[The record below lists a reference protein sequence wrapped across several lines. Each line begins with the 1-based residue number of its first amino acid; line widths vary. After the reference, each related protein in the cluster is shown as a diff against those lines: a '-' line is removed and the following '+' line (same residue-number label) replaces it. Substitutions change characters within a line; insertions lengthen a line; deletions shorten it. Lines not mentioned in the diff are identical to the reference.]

1 MKSIYLMIFALM
13 LMIAYG
19 CDKDEF
25 AEINTNPATLSE
37 PDLRFSATKAIAQ
50 MYNNDY
56 TTWFYDNFQYVYPW
70 TQVATT
76 QGGNG
81 QAFNEMGAFSGGQGL
96 YQDLM
101 RQTRDI
107 QFRVDA
113 MSEEDKAIHQALKA
127 ITYAMQIQPAIT
139 KVDNLGSIFYSEAA
153 LAPFTNPPL
162 LTPKMDSQEELF
174 NTWLTELDNA
184 INVLKSTEGQVT
196 LGQQDLIYNG
206 DYEKWAKFCNL
217 LKLKIAAR
225 LINANR
231 SKALAIAQE
240 VGSSEVGY
248 MDDLSDDFVYH
259 RGIKYYGTGNGFW
272 IGYGNKTLIDF
283 LVTNKDPRV
292 RFHFKKNNFNAEVVQ
307 AFIDVNKA
315 LPPYV
320 EQYVN
325 FDVDGNFDSWKAPGE
340 PWVRFHGAPISPDA
354 TIDGSNDIYFN
365 QDVLYRITMD
375 GVEKSYSATSLF
387 NEKVTRTTYNYTYP
401 TKPGGR
407 IIELKDNDPPLNV
420 ILGSSAETNL
430 YLAEFKL
437 LGAQLPKT
445 AQEYF
450 NRGVELSILRADALA
465 DNNQLPYYA
474 DDPVYTDPNEA
485 EAAATKL
492 RANEIQ
498 DLLALPVCDLSVDG
512 LEKVYIQQYI
522 NFMNTPGD
530 VWTTVRRSGVPM
542 KGSAYL
548 PWESFLASGSE
559 MTMPRRFVA
568 GAPTEDDLNYANK
581 KAGIEAQGFTTG
593 TNDPVTL
600 NSERLWFDKNN
611 PDYGAGPK

>member
-1 MKSIYLMIFALM
+1 MKSIYLIIFALM

-37 PDLRFSATKAIAQ
+37 PDLRFSATKAIQQ

-56 TTWFYDNFQYVYPW
+56 TTWFYDNFQYIYPW
-70 TQVATT
+70 TQVTTT

-81 QAFNEMGAFSGGQGL
+81 FAFHEMGAYSGGQGL
-96 YQDLM
+96 YGDLM

-113 MSEEDKAIHQALKA
+113 LPEEDKAIHQALRA

-139 KVDNLGSIFYSEAA
+139 NIDNKGSIFYSEAV

-162 LTPKMDSQEELF
+162 LTPKMDNQEELF
-174 NTWLTELDNA
+174 NTWLSELNA
-184 INVLKSTEGQVT
+184 AIAILDDTEGQVT
-196 LGQQDLIYNG
+196 LGQQDLVYGG
-206 DYEKWAKFCNL
+206 DYAKWAKYCNL

-225 LINANR
+225 LVNANR
-231 SKALAIAQE
+231 EKALDIAEE
-240 VGSSEVGY
+240 VAGSSVGY
-248 MDDLSDDFVYH
+248 MNELSDDFVYH
-259 RGIKYYGTGNGFW
+259 RGIKYHGTGNGFW
-272 IGYGNKTLIDF
+272 IGYGNKTLVDF
-283 LVTNKDPRV
+283 MLTNKDPRV

-307 AFIDVNKA
+307 AFLDVDKD

-325 FDVDGNFDSWKAPGE
+325 LDGEGNFDSWKAPGE

-354 TIDGSNDIYFN
+354 TIDGDNDIYFN
-365 QDVLYRITMD
+365 QGVLYRITMD

-387 NEKVTRTTYNYTYP
+387 NEKVTRTTYNFTYP

-420 ILGSSAETNL
+420 ILGSAAETNL

-437 LGAQLPKT
+437 LGATLPMT

-450 NRGVELSILRADALA
+450 NKGVELSILRADALA
-465 DNNQLPYYA
+465 KNNQLPYYES
-474 DDPVYTDPNEA
+474 DPVYTDPIEA

-492 RANEIQ
+492 RSTEIT

-530 VWTTVRRSGVPM
+530 IWTTVRRSGIPK

-548 PWESFLASGSE
+548 PWESFLASGAE
-559 MTMPRRFVA
+559 MTIPRRFVV
-568 GAPTEDDLNYANK
+568 GEPTEDDLNYANK
-581 KAGIEAQGFTTG
+581 KAGIDAQGFTTG
-593 TNDPVTL
+593 TNDPGTL
-600 NSERLWFDKNN
+600 NTERLWFDKNN
-611 PDYGAGPK
+611 PNYGAGPK